1 MKNDILIWLLYLASV
16 VFFLISGFTIGF
28 YLGKDKGYDQ
38 ALADIKAITPAPK
51 TTDQQCV
58 AWLFE
63 TNMRAVK
70 NRICK

>member
-1 MKNDILIWLLYLASV
+1 MNDNIPIALT
-16 VFFLISGFTIGF
+16 FLIVISVSSLIGF
-28 YLGKDKGYDQ
+28 SLGKDKGYDQ
-38 ALADIKAITPAPK
+38 ALAGIKAITPAPK

>member
-1 MKNDILIWLLYLASV
+1 MRTDTIIYAM
-16 VFFLISGFTIGF
+16 FFTGIAISSLIGF
-28 YLGKDKGYDQ
+28 SLGTGKGYDQ
-38 ALADIKAITPAPK
+38 ALADIKAITPAPR